1 MTEKRFVF
9 NEVGWIP
16 SWKYICK
23 YLVKLMDFV
32 FLGVEK
38 DGATK
43 CATLY
48 MKINNGPD
56 IDALQY
62 FSR

>member
-1 MTEKRFVF
+1 MKLQMKSWT
-9 NEVGWIP
+9 GWIP

-23 YLVKLMDFV
+23 YLLKLMDFV

-43 CATLY
+43 CAILY